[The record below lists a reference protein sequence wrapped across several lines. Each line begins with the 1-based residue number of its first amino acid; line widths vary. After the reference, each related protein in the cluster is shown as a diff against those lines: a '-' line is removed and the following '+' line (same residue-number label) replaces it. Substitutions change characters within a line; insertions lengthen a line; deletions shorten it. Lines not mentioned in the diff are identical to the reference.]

1 MDEEEKMGQCGRAGM
16 DGDGGGNGDEL
27 TTLPTPLNRVG
38 KGEMLF

>member
-16 DGDGGGNGDEL
+16 DGDGGGNGDKL